1 MPRRKRA
8 SPQKHPIGC
17 GIDVVDV
24 AQFRQTVKRRGA
36 AFLRRVFTAQERK
49 YATRQRF
56 AILHLSA
63 RFAAKEAVIK
73 AMAQIDPAHVFA
85 FQQIEI
91 VNDPLG
97 RPSVVLHG
105 MPTRSPTVH
114 VSLTHAKS
122 VAAACAVVIR

>member
-1 MPRRKRA
+1 MRRKPA
-8 SPQKHPIGC
+8 SSRKHPVGC

-24 AQFRQTVKRRGA
+24 EQFRQTVKRRGG
-36 AFLRRVFTAQERK
+36 AFLRRVFTAQERG
-49 YATRQRF
+49 YAKRHRF
-56 AILHLSA
+56 AVLHLAA

-73 AMAQIDPAHVFA
+73 AMAQIDPTHVFA

-91 VNDPLG
+91 MNDRLG

-105 MPTRSPTVH
+105 ASTRYPTVH

-122 VAAACAVVIR
+122 VAAACAMVMR